1 MHDVSL
7 DIPLPKR
14 LFKYLAPRKDVDTW
28 SDRDAPLP
36 LLRRIYSL
44 TSSIGGPDP
53 RPPDANAND
62 GYALCRAVHASFRPL
77 IVFLLAHGANP
88 GQKGALSVQIAIRK
102 RDVDLVRM
110 LLERD
115 ADEGV
120 VEVEP
125 QRSADGERAMDGS
138 ISEQGSPSSPV
149 RRSPQKKSG
158 KRRRL
163 EDRIEVTQ
171 SMLRLAV
178 QRDARDV
185 VEYFMSKGARPDMA
199 TLRRSY
205 IFNLIF
211 VDFADISVQLSG
223 SWIFDPRPP
232 CLNLV

>member
-1 MHDVSL
+1 M
-7 DIPLPKR
+7 
-14 LFKYLAPRKDVDTW
+14 
-28 SDRDAPLP
+28 
-36 LLRRIYSL
+36 
-44 TSSIGGPDP
+44 GGPDS

-77 IVFLLAHGANP
+77 IAFLLAHGANP

-125 QRSADGERAMDGS
+125 RRSADRERA
-138 ISEQGSPSSPV
+138 SEQESPSNTM

-205 IFNLIF
+205 I
-211 VDFADISVQLSG
+211 ST
-223 SWIFDPRPP
+223 
-232 CLNLV
+232 